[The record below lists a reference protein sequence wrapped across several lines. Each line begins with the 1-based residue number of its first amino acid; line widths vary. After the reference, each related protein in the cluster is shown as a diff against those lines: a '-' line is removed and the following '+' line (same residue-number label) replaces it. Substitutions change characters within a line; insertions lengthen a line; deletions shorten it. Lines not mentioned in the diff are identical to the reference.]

1 MGKCCDVRAG
11 FQWMKAFVEIDTD
24 LTDQEKEAFLHEV
37 DSRCPISDNIKN
49 TTKVEFE
56 LVK

>member
-1 MGKCCDVRAG
+1 
-11 FQWMKAFVEIDTD
+11 MKAFVEIDTD